1 MGWSTQN
8 NRIWKAVSSKGRIQ
22 KWSRFQL
29 GSLFSTRP
37 CSKVTGKKRD
47 VSLLFL
53 YPAFR
58 LARQA
63 SLIYSD
69 KALCI
74 YSTDEYFK
82 QTGKVARRTGGPN
95 HRLESAMLHTR
106 SPYWISYSV
115 IECIHALY
123 KRADKKG
130 GLGWTDMHPQKP
142 LAGLVIGNF
151 HCNLSPPSN

>member
-1 MGWSTQN
+1 MEGS
-8 NRIWKAVSSKGRIQ
+8 
-22 KWSRFQL
+22 FQL

-63 SLIYSD
+63 SLIYPD
-69 KALCI
+69 KALCM
-74 YSTDEYFK
+74 YSTDEYLK

-95 HRLESAMLHTR
+95 HRLESATLHTR
-106 SPYWISYSV
+106 TPY
-115 IECIHALY
+115 
-123 KRADKKG
+123 
-130 GLGWTDMHPQKP
+130 
-142 LAGLVIGNF
+142 
-151 HCNLSPPSN
+151 